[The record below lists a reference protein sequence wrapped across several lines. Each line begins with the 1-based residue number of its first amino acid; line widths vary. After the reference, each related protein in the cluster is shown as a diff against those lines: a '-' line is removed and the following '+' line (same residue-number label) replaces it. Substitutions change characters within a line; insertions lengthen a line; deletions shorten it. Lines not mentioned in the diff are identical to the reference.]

1 MAKQDLETKC
11 KKAILEIADK
21 VDSIYN
27 TLRDVS
33 MKLCH
38 IIKQNK
44 KFYTSTGY
52 SGTDHNGYE
61 NDMI

>member
-11 KKAILEIADK
+11 KKAVLEIADK

-44 KFYTSTGY
+44 KSYTSTGY
-52 SGTDHNGYE
+52 NGNGY
-61 NDMI
+61 DMI

>member
-1 MAKQDLETKC
+1 MAKQDLEVKC
-11 KKAILEIADK
+11 KKAVLEIADK

-44 KFYTSTGY
+44 RSYTLGQYDSN
-52 SGTDHNGYE
+52 DNNGY
-61 NDMI
+61 DMI